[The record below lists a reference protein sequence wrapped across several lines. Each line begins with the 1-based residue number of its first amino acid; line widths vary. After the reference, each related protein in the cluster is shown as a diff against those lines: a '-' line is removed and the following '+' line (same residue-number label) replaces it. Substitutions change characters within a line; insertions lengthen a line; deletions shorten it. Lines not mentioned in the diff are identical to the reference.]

1 MSGYCKNCGNTLCVC
16 DMTQDEVNPT
26 LNAFL
31 EQEKR
36 RAISEVLEQVVEAL
50 EAKKVKCMEQVD
62 SDLTSV
68 LRLAAGSHVL
78 ALKWVLELV
87 RSFMPPTEG
96 SADDPR

>member
-36 RAISEVLEQVVEAL
+36 RAISEVLEQVVEASKQR
-50 EAKKVKCMEQVD
+50 AKMSGQD
-62 SDLTSV
+62 SVRIDEV
-68 LRLAAGSHVL
+68 IAI
-78 ALKWVLELV
+78 V